1 MPAMAIDFPQAHG
14 GTGGRTMKKLLLGT
28 LLGATSLLASGA
40 VPGPAVAGPRTGAGQ
55 DASASSLHAFS
66 TRTLEGQTVSLGIYR
81 GRVLLVVNVASRC
94 GLTPQYAGLE
104 TLHRELA
111 DSGFAVLGFPSNDFL
126 EQEPGTPAE
135 IRAFCDAEYG
145 VTFPLFEK
153 VKVKGEDKCPIYRF
167 LTRDHPEPSWNF
179 TKYLVDQDGHVV
191 QRFDPRTPP
200 DDPQLR
206 AAIMKLLSAGR

>member
-1 MPAMAIDFPQAHG
+1 
-14 GTGGRTMKKLLLGT
+14 MKERLFGT
-28 LLGATSLLASGA
+28 LLGAVSLLAIGA
-40 VPGPAVAGPRTGAGQ
+40 VQSRAAATDDSRTGDEPEAT
-55 DASASSLHAFS
+55 ASSLYALS
-66 TRTLEGQTVSLGIYR
+66 TRTLEGQPVQLGVYR

-104 TLHRELA
+104 ALHRELA

-153 VKVKGEDKCPIYRF
+153 VKVKGEVKCPIYRF
-167 LTRDHPEPSWNF
+167 LCREHPEPSWNF
-179 TKYLVDQDGHVV
+179 TKYLVDRDGHVV

-200 DDPQLR
+200 DAPQLR